1 MKSIVAVT
9 VAGMV
14 VACVAG
20 LAAVHGAS
28 APPAAPLL
36 DNPRVTVWDVT
47 GSDMPTLPSLDA
59 IVVLEAPAAVAGK
72 VLFVPRGGSLD
83 AVKTSGATRLAVIAV
98 KDEKAAQSKNPS
110 DAPEAFPRPGKLTK
124 ALDNTRATVWDY
136 TFERGTPVP
145 LHFHSKD
152 IVTVYLTNGTIEST
166 TSTGEKASH
175 TFTPGSVRF
184 NPQGRLHTEMLVSG
198 EGRIIAAELK

>member
-9 VAGMV
+9 GAGMV
-14 VACVAG
+14 VAGVAS

-47 GSDMPTLPSLDA
+47 GSDMPTLPSLDV

-83 AVKTSGATRLAVIAV
+83 AVKTSGAA
-98 KDEKAAQSKNPS
+98 
-110 DAPEAFPRPGKLTK
+110 
-124 ALDNTRATVWDY
+124 
-136 TFERGTPVP
+136 
-145 LHFHSKD
+145 
-152 IVTVYLTNGTIEST
+152 ST
-166 TSTGEKASH
+166 S
-175 TFTPGSVRF
+175 RF
-184 NPQGRLHTEMLVSG
+184 RVSMDDS
-198 EGRIIAAELK
+198 